1 MNKKNNPIIN
11 MGSASMLVSFLVLCL
26 ITFAVLSLSSALSD
40 YHYSERISINN
51 TAYYKACNTAEDK
64 LAQIDTVLLTCSQ
77 NSLADYYEQL
87 PTALNAVSGLNITSD
102 ALHTKI
108 AYTIPID
115 DSVSL
120 AVELLISDPAKAKD
134 TLYQIT
140 RWQKISTKE
149 WVGDNSLKLIDGGK

>member
-40 YHYSERISINN
+40 YRYSERISINN

-64 LAQIDTVLLTCSQ
+64 LAQIDTILLTCSQ

-102 ALHTKI
+102 ASHTKI
-108 AYTIPID
+108 AYNIPID

-134 TLYQIT
+134 TLYQVT

-149 WVGDNSLKLIDGGK
+149 WVGDNSLKLIGG